1 MLLRILLAGIMS
13 ALSRRYSKVGSPTFF
28 APRGVF
34 FFCGRTGTPFQTIS
48 GNLKNML
55 NSGTGFAPAADVSSA
70 VVRYVLVKVFYL
82 NASHVIYDSQFNCLI
97 YFAA

>member
-34 FFCGRTGTPFQTIS
+34 FCGRTGTPFQTIS

-55 NSGTGFAPAADVSSA
+55 NSGAGFAPAADVPSA

-82 NASHVIYDSQFNCLI
+82 NASHVIYDSHFYCLI
-97 YFAA
+97 CFAA